1 VTFLGKALRSTLA
14 VLVILMFYVP
24 RFGSRAGALVSI
36 LGSLVG
42 TVGWFLAGD
51 PFGIDNAYIAIAVPI
66 VVMVIADVVRRTTGR
81 GGEALGAAARAE
93 AGAAARAGADDDGA
107 RAGADDAVRAPRT

>member
-1 VTFLGKALRSTLA
+1 
-14 VLVILMFYVP
+14 
-24 RFGSRAGALVSI
+24 
-36 LGSLVG
+36 
-42 TVGWFLAGD
+42 
-51 PFGIDNAYIAIAVPI
+51 
-66 VVMVIADVVRRTTGR
+66 MVIADVVRRTTGR